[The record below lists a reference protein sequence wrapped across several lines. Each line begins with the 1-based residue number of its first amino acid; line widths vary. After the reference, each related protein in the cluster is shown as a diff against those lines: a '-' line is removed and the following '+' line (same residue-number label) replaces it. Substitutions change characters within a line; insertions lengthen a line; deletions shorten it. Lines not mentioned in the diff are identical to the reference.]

1 VGEGL
6 IFCKQCDPAHTLISQ
21 PGAFLGL
28 VPLDWEGAM
37 HKISFALVFAAVAVS
52 PASAQDYRKN
62 FAECVKEL
70 GLQPDPSYTHKI
82 ESTGRTLRRWYF
94 HSEAQAAVFNDC
106 VARRASLAAKP
117 GAKGQ
122 PPVSR

>member
-1 VGEGL
+1 MYKICLALAFASMVVG
-6 IFCKQCDPAHTLISQ
+6 
-21 PGAFLGL
+21 
-28 VPLDWEGAM
+28 
-37 HKISFALVFAAVAVS
+37 

-70 GLQPDPSYTHKI
+70 GLQPDPSYTHKV

-106 VARRASLAAKP
+106 VARKASLADKP

-122 PPVSR
+122 PRVSR

>member
-1 VGEGL
+1 
-6 IFCKQCDPAHTLISQ
+6 
-21 PGAFLGL
+21 
-28 VPLDWEGAM
+28 M
-37 HKISFALVFAAVAVS
+37 HKICFALAFAAMAVG
-52 PASAQDYRKN
+52 PASAQDYGKN

-106 VARRASLAAKP
+106 VARKASLAAKP
-117 GAKGQ
+117 SVKGH
-122 PPVSR
+122 PANSR

>member
-1 VGEGL
+1 
-6 IFCKQCDPAHTLISQ
+6 
-21 PGAFLGL
+21 
-28 VPLDWEGAM
+28 M
-37 HKISFALVFAAVAVS
+37 HKICFALAFAAMVVGS
-52 PASAQDYRKN
+52 ASAQDYSKN

-82 ESTGRTLRRWYF
+82 QPTGRVLRRWYF

-106 VARRASLAAKP
+106 VARKASRAAKP
-117 GAKGQ
+117 GAKDQ

>member
-1 VGEGL
+1 MYKIWFGL
-6 IFCKQCDPAHTLISQ
+6 A
-21 PGAFLGL
+21 
-28 VPLDWEGAM
+28 
-37 HKISFALVFAAVAVS
+37 FAAIVFD
-52 PASAQDYRKN
+52 PASAQDYRRN

-117 GAKGQ
+117 GAKGP